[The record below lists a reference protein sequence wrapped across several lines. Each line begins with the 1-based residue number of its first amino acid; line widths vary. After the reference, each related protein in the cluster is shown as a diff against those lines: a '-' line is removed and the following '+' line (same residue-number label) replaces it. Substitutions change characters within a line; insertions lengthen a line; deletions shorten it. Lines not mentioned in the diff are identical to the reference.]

1 MTVPDSHL
9 TNGATPAG
17 ESLAFAH
24 RGWLKTVLAARS
36 GDPSAAD
43 DLLQEVLLAAE
54 KSRRHGR
61 PPEDL
66 RPWLYR
72 VAVRQALLHR
82 RTLGRWKRALHRMRI
97 ETETRGERDNMA
109 PQDWL
114 LSRERAELVRQ
125 AMARLP
131 PRDAEILM
139 LKYTENW
146 NYREIAEHQGVTLAA
161 VEGRLH
167 RARNRLKQHLTSLH
181 LDETNP

>member
-1 MTVPDSHL
+1 MAVPDSHH
-9 TNGATPAG
+9 TNGATPPG
-17 ESLAFAH
+17 DSSSFAH
-24 RGWLKTVLAARS
+24 RRWLKTVLVARS

-54 KSRRHGR
+54 KSRRNGQSPR
-61 PPEDL
+61 EL

-82 RTLGRWKRALHRMRI
+82 RKLGRQRRLLNRLQVENLAR
-97 ETETRGERDNMA
+97 EEPVA
-109 PQDWL
+109 PHEWIV
-114 LSRERAELVRQ
+114 SREREELVRQ
-125 AMARLP
+125 ALARLP
-131 PRDAEILM
+131 PRDSEILM

-146 NYREIAEHQGVTLAA
+146 NCQQIAEHQGVSHSA

-167 RARNRLKQHLTSLH
+167 RARKRLRTYLIAMN

>member
-1 MTVPDSHL
+1 MADPETHH
-9 TNGATPAG
+9 TNGATPSG
-17 ESLAFAH
+17 DSLAFAH
-24 RGWLKTVLAARS
+24 CRWLKTVLVARS
-36 GDPSAAD
+36 GDVSAAD

-54 KSRRHGR
+54 TSRRNGQ

-82 RTLGRWKRALHRMRI
+82 RKLGRQRRLMNRFQAEKLARNDSVTPDEWM
-97 ETETRGERDNMA
+97 
-109 PQDWL
+109 

-125 AMARLP
+125 ALARLP
-131 PRDAEILM
+131 PKDSEILM

-146 NYREIAEHQGVTLAA
+146 NYQQIAEHQGVSHSA

-167 RARNRLKQHLTSLH
+167 RARKRLRTHLIALN
-181 LDETNP
+181 LNETNP